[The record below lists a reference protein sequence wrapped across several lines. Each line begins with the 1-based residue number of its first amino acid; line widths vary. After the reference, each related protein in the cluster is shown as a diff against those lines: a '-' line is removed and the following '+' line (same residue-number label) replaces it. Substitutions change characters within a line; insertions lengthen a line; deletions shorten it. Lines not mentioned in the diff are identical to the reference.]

1 MGGRTVVAATRKRG
15 RPSIYT
21 PKLAREICDR
31 LSKGEPLA
39 VICRDDH
46 MPAVRTV
53 SLWKE
58 TQAGFAADFT
68 RARDEGYDAIAAECK
83 LIADT
88 PQIGERV
95 EVDPKGKKY
104 VVREDMLGHRKLQ
117 IETRLK
123 LLAKWDPKRYGERLE
138 LKHGGG
144 ITVAT
149 HELSDAEL
157 EAIAAGSSAGVA
169 RKTPGEGES

>member
-1 MGGRTVVAATRKRG
+1 MAATRKRG

-21 PKLAREICDR
+21 PELAREICER

-39 VICRDDH
+39 TICEDER

-58 TQAGFAADFT
+58 TQEGFSADFA
-68 RARDEGYDAIAAECK
+68 RGRDEGYDAIAAECK
-83 LIADT
+83 VIADT

-95 EVDPKGKKY
+95 ETDPKGRKY

-138 LKHGGG
+138 LKHAGG
-144 ITVAT
+144 ITLAK
-149 HELSDAEL
+149 HELSDADL
-157 EAIAAGSSAGVA
+157 EAIAAGSSAGTA
-169 RKTPGEGES
+169 GPKTGEGQP